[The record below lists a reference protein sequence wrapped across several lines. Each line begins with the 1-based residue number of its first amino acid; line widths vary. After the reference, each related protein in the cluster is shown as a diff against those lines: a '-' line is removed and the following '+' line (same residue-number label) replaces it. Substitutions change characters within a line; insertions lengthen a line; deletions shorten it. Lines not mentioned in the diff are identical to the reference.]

1 MIRKPSYDPF
11 TDGNVF
17 KWVLSAAETYRELKR
32 VENDAVKK
40 ASTEFKRLD
49 RSEMAYKKW

>member
-1 MIRKPSYDPF
+1 VIPKPTYNPF

-17 KWVLSAAETYRELKR
+17 KWVLGAAQAYRELKR
-32 VENDAVKK
+32 VENHATKE
-40 ASTEFKRLD
+40 AATELKRLD

>member
-1 MIRKPSYDPF
+1 VIRKPSYDPF

-49 RSEMAYKKW
+49 RSEMAYQKW